1 MSPLAIIVMHTF
13 VAGAF
18 GILVRLYIS
27 AFLLSTESV
36 DSPRGVTRFVY
47 RYIIA
52 SLHYMVSFMLTPLLI
67 KPFLGYFRSMP
78 AQEDAKSYLY
88 LVLCIPL
95 AALFYYLD
103 HKVMLWGDARKLEG
117 REKLRKM
124 SEQRYRRDRSG

>member
-1 MSPLAIIVMHTF
+1 VSPLAIIVMHTF

-36 DSPRGVTRFVY
+36 DSPRVVARFVY
-47 RYIIA
+47 RYLIF

-78 AQEDAKSYLY
+78 AQDDAKSYLY
-88 LVLCIPL
+88 LALCLPL

-117 REKLRKM
+117 RERLRH
-124 SEQRYRRDRSG
+124 QRL